1 MNIGKLSGNNRR
13 NGRNNAP
20 SLAEQREELLAVAE
34 RIKGQREDLIKQ
46 ESEINKKI
54 AATNDSKHGIDSFD
68 IEEVLGVD
76 ESLATLIKH
85 KQRIEAVLKLPNCA
99 DAEFRRLSLPY
110 LEAVAEE
117 KTKDALTIVDR
128 INDLENEIKSKT
140 EQIEKE
146 RDNLASIVAEWNAC
160 ITEIGAFDAI
170 ADRRDVARFTVYF
183 NGYRQLCEKYRDKHG
198 DKRD

>member
-1 MNIGKLSGNNRR
+1 MNIGKISGNNRR

-20 SLAEQREELLAVAE
+20 SLDEQRDELLAVVERIKEQREELI
-34 RIKGQREDLIKQ
+34 RQ
-46 ESEINKKI
+46 ESEINSKI
-54 AATNDSKHGIDSFD
+54 AATNDSKQGIASFD
-68 IEEVLGVD
+68 VEEVLGVD
-76 ESLATLIKH
+76 ESLATLIKR
-85 KQRIEAVLKLPNCA
+85 KQRIEAALKLPNCA
-99 DAEFRRLSLPY
+99 DAEYRRLILPY
-110 LEAVAEE
+110 LEAVAES

-146 RDNLASIVAEWNAC
+146 RDNLASKVAEWNAC
-160 ITEIGAFDAI
+160 VSEVRAYDAI

-183 NGYRQLCEKYRDKHG
+183 NSYRQLCEKYG